1 MNFREATMRISFCL
15 ALAFVSTFTIA
26 NAANV
31 DAQTTKARSIPIAP
45 VKIIPDPG
53 TIKNVADSN
62 YFDHVKYTIYS
73 GKG

>member
-15 ALAFVSTFTIA
+15 ALASVSTFTIA

-53 TIKNVADSN
+53 TI
-62 YFDHVKYTIYS
+62 
-73 GKG
+73 